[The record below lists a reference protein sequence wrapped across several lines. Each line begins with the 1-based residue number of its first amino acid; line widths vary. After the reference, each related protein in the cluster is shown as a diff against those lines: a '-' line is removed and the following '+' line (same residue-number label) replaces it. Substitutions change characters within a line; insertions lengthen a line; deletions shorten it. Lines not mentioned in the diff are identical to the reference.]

1 MKKIIRWFFDAKLS
15 AKIIMYYITIF
26 ILFTILCFL
35 TFERLSSNMTNRE
48 VKQISTDN
56 VNTIGS
62 NLDLIISTVN
72 SQSQMLISSSTLQSV
87 LRKEGLSEYDDNQ
100 KQLDSYLSEFTNYSD
115 AISSIYIF
123 DKSGKEYF
131 VDNLYYKNV
140 TLQKIKSQAWYSEL
154 EKKAGGY
161 ILKLNGGGSF
171 DAGNRN
177 FVSLIRNINDLNTQ
191 KTIGVMVVNITE
203 DYINSSFGRSFSS
216 SGMRIMLS
224 DENNRQ
230 IFHSGNVDESEFN
243 EITKNTNSEGLSQF
257 KEINGK
263 QCVISSVK
271 NGYNWTIAAITPIDE
286 LAASTRT
293 FNVFIIVFAII
304 IFAMFIVAITFTSLS
319 VTRPINKLAKAMN
332 SMKNGNFTEVHIS
345 NAGDEIGMLQDVY
358 NRMVKEI
365 QTLFNDMTAE
375 QKAKRKAELE
385 ALQIQIKPH
394 FLYNSF
400 DAISSLA
407 LSGENSEVYKAVRA
421 LGKFYRAFLN
431 SGSEVVTVG
440 QELEMIRQYLTI
452 QLIRFKDKF
461 TVEWDIDDNV
471 MPMMIPRLTL
481 QPLVENAI
489 KHGIKENPQ
498 KGLLTI
504 SAGINDGNLELIIR
518 DNGQGMDKQELEKLL
533 AGESGG
539 AGLKITRERLKLYF
553 DSPVFALNSEKGFG
567 CEAKIIVPAVREAKN
582 IE

>member
-504 SAGINDGNLELIIR
+504 SAWINDGNLELIIR

-567 CEAKIIVPAVREAKN
+567 CEAKIVVPAVREAKN